1 MIAMND
7 DSENKA
13 TGSRLAQRPSLL
25 PKLALTRPVTVLMT
39 LLALMVVGIIAFTR
53 IPVDLWPA
61 GFTPPFLWVWTPY
74 PNSNPQEVEQ
84 QIAKHIEDQ
93 VQTVSDV
100 ERIETY
106 SSSNGCGTFIRF
118 KQDTDMEE
126 AYAAVRDRMDRV
138 KSEIPDDVER
148 IYIWKWRSDDDPV
161 LWIALM
167 QKEEYEDPYYI
178 VEQHIKKRL
187 ERIDGVA
194 NVDIWGA
201 EEKEIQILI
210 NQDMVRAYKINLY
223 EVIQRLRSDNFAISS
238 GYVKEGKQKI
248 YVRSQGKFHTLEEI
262 ENLPI
267 RGANLKLKDI
277 AQVVYDVPE
286 RRWRQFI
293 NGKRAV
299 TLGIFKESMAN
310 TAALTDEVWKAFE
323 DIMANDPQL
332 SNFEYDLLFNQGEYI
347 RESVNNLQD
356 AGLWGGLFALA
367 VLYFFLRRTRMTL
380 VVIVAIPLSILITL
394 TVLYFIGWTLNIM
407 TMMGL
412 MVSVGMVVD
421 NSIVVLENIYA
432 KRAEG
437 LKGKE
442 ASLWGTSEVSL
453 AITMATLTTV
463 VVFLPLILIPGDIG
477 FRFYMMRI
485 GLPVIISLL
494 ASLFAAMV
502 FIPLATTKL
511 ASTREVREA
520 KVIVKVN
527 GWYRKLLELSMRH
540 RVETFAILMLLM
552 ISMFHACSKTGRS
565 DGGGNINDVRLFF
578 ELPENLAVE
587 QVAKMIGQVQDSL
600 EIRKEQYG
608 IRTID
613 ARYSHNWA
621 HMRIFLIKEERTQW
635 YEDLYKN
642 ISKAIGLHLSNR
654 LSREEVVEDVKKHL
668 PVFPGVEIRTTW
680 WQEGGEDASMD
691 ISLYGD
697 DTEKLSELAE
707 EVKRR
712 LKTID
717 EIISVETDREKGS
730 NEIKVHIKRE
740 QAQKYGISPQLVSG
754 TIQYA
759 LRGIPLPKYQ
769 TEEKEIDVSIQLQ
782 KEDRQN
788 LYQLKNLSFFTM
800 AGKEIPLDA
809 IAAFTI
815 DKGFGEIQR
824 TDGKTHLR
832 VKANTTKANIE
843 KIYSKVDKVME
854 GFKVPYGY
862 SWTKGERFDRM
873 QEDDANMRY
882 AMILSGTFLFL
893 LMGILFESFVLP
905 LSVMVAV
912 PFSFFGAYWLLYIT
926 DTPIDIMSS
935 IGFII
940 LIGIVVN
947 NAIVLIDLV
956 NRLRLAGYS
965 RIDAIM
971 EAGHQRF
978 RPILMTAFTTIGG
991 LIPMAVG
998 SAQMIGMSYAPMGR
1012 TIIGGLLTSTIISL
1026 IAVPWAY
1033 TLFDDMRGYFKK
1045 ITVLFLNRKQA
1056 ATAEPVR
1063 E

>member
-1 MIAMND
+1 M
-7 DSENKA
+7 
-13 TGSRLAQRPSLL
+13 
-25 PKLALTRPVTVLMT
+25 
-39 LLALMVVGIIAFTR
+39 
-53 IPVDLWPA
+53 
-61 GFTPPFLWVWTPY
+61 
-74 PNSNPQEVEQ
+74 
-84 QIAKHIEDQ
+84 
-93 VQTVSDV
+93 
-100 ERIETY
+100 
-106 SSSNGCGTFIRF
+106 
-118 KQDTDMEE
+118 
-126 AYAAVRDRMDRV
+126 
-138 KSEIPDDVER
+138 
-148 IYIWKWRSDDDPV
+148 
-161 LWIALM
+161 
-167 QKEEYEDPYYI
+167 
-178 VEQHIKKRL
+178 

-194 NVDIWGA
+194 NVEIWGA

-210 NQDMVRAYKINLY
+210 NQDMVRTYKINLY

-238 GYVKEGKQKI
+238 GHVTEGSQKI
-248 YVRSQGKFHTLEEI
+248 YVRSQGKFHSLEEI
-262 ENLPI
+262 ENLTI

-310 TAALTDEVWKAFE
+310 TAALTENVWASFK
-323 DIMANDPQL
+323 DIMATDPQL
-332 SNFEYDLLFNQGEYI
+332 SGFEYDLLFNQGEYI
-347 RESVNNLQD
+347 QESINNLQD
-356 AGLWGGLFALA
+356 AALWGGLFALA
-367 VLYFFLRRTRMTL
+367 VLYFFLRRMRMTL

-394 TVLYFIGWTLNIM
+394 TVLYFAGWTLNLF

-432 KRAEG
+432 KRAGG
-437 LKGKE
+437 LIGRE

-463 VVFLPLILIPGDIG
+463 VVFLPIILIPGDVG
-477 FRFYMMRI
+477 FRFYMLRI
-485 GLPVIISLL
+485 GLPVMVALL

-502 FIPLATTKL
+502 FIPLATTKIV
-511 ASTREVREA
+511 SKREVKEPP
-520 KVIVKVN
+520 VITKVN
-527 GWYRKLLELSMRH
+527 GLYRKLLRFSMRH
-540 RVETFAILMLLM
+540 RIETFAVLMVIM
-552 ISMFHACSKTGRS
+552 ISMFHACSKTGRGNS
-565 DGGGNINDVRLFF
+565 NGNINDMRLFF
-578 ELPENLAVE
+578 DLPENLSIE
-587 QVAKMIGQVQDSL
+587 QVAKMINQVQDSL
-600 EIRKEQYG
+600 NVRRDQYG

-621 HMRIFLIKEERTQW
+621 HIRIFLVKEDRTQW
-635 YEDLYKN
+635 YEDLYKD
-642 ISKAIGLHLSNR
+642 ITKAVGYNPSNR
-654 LSREEVVEDVKKHL
+654 MTREEVVEDVKKHL
-668 PVFPGVEIRTTW
+668 PEFPGVEIRTTW
-680 WQEGGEDASMD
+680 YQEGGDDASMD

-697 DTEKLSELAE
+697 DTETLNDLAD

-712 LKTID
+712 LKTIE
-717 EIISVETDREKGS
+717 EIISVETDREKGN
-730 NEIKVHIKRE
+730 NEIKVHINRE
-740 QAQKYGISPQLVSG
+740 QAQKYGISPQVVSG

-769 TEEKEIDVSIQLQ
+769 TEEKEINVSIQLQ
-782 KEDRQN
+782 KEDRKN

-800 AGKEIPLDA
+800 GGKEIPLDA
-809 IAAFTI
+809 IAEFTI

-843 KIYSKVDKVME
+843 KIYGKVDKVME

-862 SWTKGERFDRM
+862 SWTKGEQYDRM
-873 QEDDANMRY
+873 HEDDANMKY
-882 AMILSGTFLFL
+882 AMILAGTFLFL

-912 PFSFFGAYWLLYIT
+912 PFSFFGAYWLLYLT
-926 DTPIDIMSS
+926 DTPIDIMSY

-956 NRLRLAGYS
+956 NRLRLEGYS
-965 RIDAIM
+965 RFDAII

-998 SAQMIGMSYAPMGR
+998 NAQMIGMSYAPMGR

-1033 TLFDDMRGYFKK
+1033 TLFDDMRIYFKK
-1045 ITVLFLNRKQA
+1045 VTVLFLNRKN
-1056 ATAEPVR
+1056 ATVTEPVS
-1063 E
+1063 EH